1 MKNIT
6 IVISLLLFLTILN
19 SSLNAS
25 SKVLRLATTTST
37 DNSGLLDNIIPD
49 FEKEFGYRVEVISV
63 GTGKAIRLGQEGDVD
78 IILVHARFAED
89 KFVKDGFGL
98 NRQDVM
104 YNDFVILG
112 PKGSTELSDCKTIA
126 EAYNKINEKELM
138 FISRGDDSGTH
149 KKEKIIWESAEVT
162 PEGDWYK
169 EIGQGM
175 GAVLN
180 MANEKL
186 AYTMSDRGTY
196 LAMKDKINLE
206 IVFEGDKLLFNPY
219 GVIAVNPNLN
229 KAINNEAAQKFI
241 TWLTREDTQKKIGEF
256 TINGEQLFIPD
267 AK

>member
-1 MKNIT
+1 MNNVT
-6 IVISLLLFLTILN
+6 IVISLLLFLTILV
-19 SSLNAS
+19 SPLNAS
-25 SKVLRLATTTST
+25 SRVLRLATTTST

-49 FEKEFGYRVEVISV
+49 FEEESGYRVEIISV
-63 GTGKAIRLGQEGDVD
+63 GTGKAIRLGEEGDVD
-78 IILVHARFAED
+78 VILVHARTAED
-89 KFVKDGFGL
+89 KFVQDGFGV

-112 PKGSTELSDCKTIA
+112 PKGSTELAECKTIA
-126 EAYNKINEKELM
+126 EAYRMISQQRLM

-149 KKEKIIWESAEVT
+149 KKEKIIWESAEVV

-219 GVIAVNPNLN
+219 GVIAVNPELN
-229 KAINNEAAQKFI
+229 KAINNEAARKFI

-256 TINGEQLFIPD
+256 KINGDQLFIPD